1 MNANVSKDGKLISGI
16 HSLQGT
22 EQRAGTITV
31 RTSADDPDPVKTSTS
46 GSGTAK
52 SRSKHFGDKQGYQ
65 DKYFDKFGND
75 LLTPRFKD
83 IESLLQDIDF
93 ETTL

>member
-1 MNANVSKDGKLISGI
+1 MTSEKDIITGTRKLGMTGNVDKSGKLISGI

-31 RTSADDPDPVKTSTS
+31 RTSADDPDPVKTSTG

-52 SRSKHFGDKQGYQ
+52 SRSKHLGDKQGY
-65 DKYFDKFGND
+65 
-75 LLTPRFKD
+75 
-83 IESLLQDIDF
+83 
-93 ETTL
+93 